1 MLNIWCAVF
10 NEGVVTNQPYGSIQ
24 YQMKHTLLWC
34 SSFSVSLSS
43 RNIDGPVGGE
53 VSMRWGVF
61 LYKANSYGFI
71 CIFMI
76 GLKNRVT
83 IQIEGLVTKSIQASK

>member
-1 MLNIWCAVF
+1 MLNIWCAYF
-10 NEGVVTNQPYGSIQ
+10 NEDAVTNQQYGSIQ
-24 YQMKHTLLWC
+24 YQIKHTLLWC

-53 VSMRWGVF
+53 VSIRWGVF
-61 LYKANSYGFI
+61 LYKADLF